1 MVKRNIAPKKQKKIR
16 VAKDQNY
23 ILNIKYLGAEPE
35 FKNQPSKS
43 ELIKALNWYNVMSN
57 TTEAKEYIKEYL
69 ESIGKTKDIKKLN
82 SVPDAFIPLT
92 AAWYIR
98 LSQRGYTLSE
108 KDVTFIDNKINETL
122 ERVKKPE
129 KKETTKENVVSI
141 QDRIKEKTSEILAE
155 IEDIVDNRESNIGFS
170 LFEWLKSKQIPAS
183 YTPAI
188 VNAYQGW
195 LNELLDAY
203 AGVDKQLK
211 EAYKNYSKP
220 QLAQDINF
228 FNNIIEDAQK
238 YSDVTKKTRA
248 PRKPRAVSVEKKIKG
263 LKYQKEDSTFKIASV
278 NPEKIIGAQE
288 LWTFNTKYKTLT
300 VIRALDRAGLQI
312 KGTSITNYDENKS
325 VTKRTGRKAEYF
337 VQRVINGGKIVLRK
351 LMDEESIGKE
361 TALSY
366 RINENTILLK
376 VS

>member
-376 VS
+376 AT